1 MRALPIALILV
12 AACNTS
18 HKELL
23 KAPEEQ
29 AALRTMQ
36 TRAYDTTDDQKTL
49 RAVIA
54 TLQDLGFVIDDG
66 NALLGIVSAT
76 KFESPRYGGRAV
88 RIQVAVK
95 RHGEK
100 QTSVRASA
108 QAGNQTITDP
118 EAYQEFFVSLSKGM
132 FLSAHE
138 IE

>member
-1 MRALPIALILV
+1 MRRLILPLLLA
-12 AACNTS
+12 AACNYS

-36 TRAYDTTDDQKTL
+36 TRIYDTTDEQTTL

-54 TLQDLGFVIDDG
+54 TLQDLGFVIDDA
-66 NALLGIVSAT
+66 NAMLGIVSAT
-76 KFESPRYGGRAV
+76 KFAGGVTRV
-88 RIQVAVK
+88 QVAVK

-100 QTSVRASA
+100 QISVRASA
-108 QAGNQTITDP
+108 LAGTRPVTDP
-118 EAYQEFFVSLSKGM
+118 AAYQEFFASLSKGM

>member
-1 MRALPIALILV
+1 MRIHLLPIVLLAG
-12 AACNTS
+12 CNYS

-36 TRAYDTTDDQKTL
+36 TRIYDTTDEQKTL

-54 TLQDLGFVIDDG
+54 TLQDLGFVIDDA
-66 NALLGIVSAT
+66 NAMLGIVSAT
-76 KFESPRYGGRAV
+76 KFEGGTV
-88 RIQVAVK
+88 RIQVSVK

-100 QTSVRASA
+100 QISVRASA
-108 QAGNQTITDP
+108 QSGTKTLTDP
-118 EAYQEFFVSLSKGM
+118 AAYQEFFASLSKGM

>member
-1 MRALPIALILV
+1 MTRPPIPLLFLLLLAS
-12 AACNTS
+12 CNYS
-18 HKELL
+18 HNELL

-36 TRAYDTTDDQKTL
+36 TRAYDTVDEQKTM

-54 TLQDLGFVIDDG
+54 TLQDLGFVIDDA
-66 NALLGIVSAT
+66 NAMLGIVSAT
-76 KFESPRYGGRAV
+76 KLEGGYV
-88 RIQVAVK
+88 RVMVTVK

-100 QTSVRASA
+100 QTAVRASA
-108 QAGNQTITDP
+108 QANTKTITDP
-118 EAYQEFFVSLSKGM
+118 GVYQQFFASLSKGM